1 MEIVLN
7 GERRQYEGPLTI
19 ATLLEQEGLPA
30 HQIGIAVAVNRQ
42 VIPRAQWGEFYLRGG
57 EKVELVYARQGG

>member
-1 MEIVLN
+1 MEIELN

-19 ATLLEQEGLPA
+19 AALLEREGLTPDRM
-30 HQIGIAVAVNRQ
+30 GIAVAVNQR
-42 VIPRAQWGEFYLRGG
+42 VIPRGQWHEFYVRGG

>member
-1 MEIVLN
+1 
-7 GERRQYEGPLTI
+7 
-19 ATLLEQEGLPA
+19 
-30 HQIGIAVAVNRQ
+30 